1 MVVSDTSVLLNL
13 CAVGREDLLNALYGE
28 VLAPDAVA
36 IEFDSLV
43 NRDSR
48 FRGLVFPPFV
58 IRVKPKTIPPGLLA
72 SANLQTGE
80 ISAIALALERRS
92 SLVLMDELA
101 GRAAAV
107 ALGLRVTGL
116 LGVLLEAKISGH
128 LSTLVPILDSLD
140 REAGFWMAPSLRD
153 RVLKAAGE
161 GD

>member
-13 CAVGREDLLNALYGE
+13 CAVGREDLLNTLYGE
-28 VLAPDAVA
+28 VLAPDAVP

-80 ISAIALALERRS
+80 ISAIALAL
-92 SLVLMDELA
+92 
-101 GRAAAV
+101 
-107 ALGLRVTGL
+107 
-116 LGVLLEAKISGH
+116 
-128 LSTLVPILDSLD
+128 
-140 REAGFWMAPSLRD
+140 
-153 RVLKAAGE
+153 
-161 GD
+161 